1 MAETVQMRKTKA
13 YYTYIVRCC
22 DNTLYT
28 GFTTDL
34 EQRVQTHNAKKG
46 AKYTKSRTP
55 VELVYYETFET
66 KQLALRREAE
76 IKKLSRQEKLRL
88 IEASTC

>member
-1 MAETVQMRKTKA
+1 MAETVQMGKTKA
-13 YYTYIVRCC
+13 YYTYIVKCC

-66 KQLALRREAE
+66 KQLALRREAA